1 MPNNGSFYKMTGAAL
16 TIQEFAIM
24 TGSIAIGVWLI
35 RYSWESA
42 HPSPEPWDD
51 DVAKSLLDPE
61 LPALCHRCL
70 TPHGTEG
77 WFCPNCGASV
87 GPYNNYMPYV
97 CLFAEGEVFRAGVD
111 ARIHRSPLTVVGYLF
126 YSLANYTVFAPVY
139 WYFLFR
145 NLKRQNADSTQDSEQ
160 AT

>member
-1 MPNNGSFYKMTGAAL
+1 
-16 TIQEFAIM
+16 
-24 TGSIAIGVWLI
+24 
-35 RYSWESA
+35 
-42 HPSPEPWDD
+42 
-51 DVAKSLLDPE
+51 
-61 LPALCHRCL
+61 
-70 TPHGTEG
+70 
-77 WFCPNCGASV
+77 
-87 GPYNNYMPYV
+87 MPYV